1 MKLLKTQTH
10 VDNLNEL
17 RRRKAEVKARLDRE
31 QVELRADWQE
41 LRSELKPGRLMASFA
56 KSLLSPSESGS
67 SGPGGI
73 GSVLQGPL
81 RMATDLLVGNARMR
95 VLLKVLTPLVLT
107 YLPRFSQK
115 IGSMSFQ
122 KSKAN
127 LYGTLRK
134 GVSGLRS
141 QLNRKKTEA
150 PSSENTDESV

>member
-1 MKLLKTQTH
+1 
-10 VDNLNEL
+10 
-17 RRRKAEVKARLDRE
+17 
-31 QVELRADWQE
+31 
-41 LRSELKPGRLMASFA
+41 
-56 KSLLSPSESGS
+56 
-67 SGPGGI
+67 
-73 GSVLQGPL
+73 
-81 RMATDLLVGNARMR
+81 MR